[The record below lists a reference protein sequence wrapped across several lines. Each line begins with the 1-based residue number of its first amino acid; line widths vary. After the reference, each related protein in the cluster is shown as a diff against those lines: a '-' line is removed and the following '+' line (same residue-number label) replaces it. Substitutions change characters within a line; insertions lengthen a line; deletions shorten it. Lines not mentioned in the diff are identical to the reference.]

1 MPVNYSSC
9 DIMISSLRH
18 TPKMIMVEGGG
29 KGRTDGEVQ
38 RTGDHGALSCS
49 SLSLSLS
56 LSLSPE
62 IIIAVHQFD
71 NQQIRTSRWCDSL
84 LNFVL
89 FMLFTT

>member
-1 MPVNYSSC
+1 MPVNYSSY

-38 RTGDHGALSCS
+38 RTVDHRGLELFS

-56 LSLSPE
+56 LSLSRNHYRSSP
-62 IIIAVHQFD
+62 I
-71 NQQIRTSRWCDSL
+71 
-84 LNFVL
+84 
-89 FMLFTT
+89 

>member
-1 MPVNYSSC
+1 MPVNYSSY

-38 RTGDHGALSCS
+38 RTGDHVRGLE
-49 SLSLSLS
+49 LFS

-71 NQQIRTSRWCDSL
+71 NQQIRMSRCCDSL
-84 LNFVL
+84 LNFVH